1 MDRHGR
7 TLETEL
13 KLVEVVFKRRSAPA
27 RPLDRQP
34 AGLVD
39 HQRLAV
45 FEQYVDHGSNLAGQS
60 PRTALPNM
68 KPPSRSSSVTS
79 ASHPRPASI
88 SERRSTP
95 GSRPNSAGGVTN
107 MRSLPSTKTVFT
119 QIGRA

>member
-13 KLVEVVFKRRSAPA
+13 KLVEVVFERRSAPA

-45 FEQYVDHGSNLAGQS
+45 FEQYVDHGSILAGHR

-68 KPPSRSSSVTS
+68 KPPSRSSSVNS
-79 ASHPRPASI
+79 ASRARPTSI
-88 SERRSTP
+88 SERRRTP
-95 GSRPNSAGGVTN
+95 GNRPNVAGGE
-107 MRSLPSTKTVFT
+107 
-119 QIGRA
+119 IGRAHV